1 MRMRYFVCAQ
11 KGLNYSFFKKPKV
24 NLLNIT
30 HQIFFSFFTRYFGNK
45 NRFIYKNSSFFI
57 HMTFNCFLALLGH
70 DIFAFNFVIWFFLTK
85 KN

>member
-1 MRMRYFVCAQ
+1 MGMRYFVCAQ
-11 KGLNYSFFKKPKV
+11 KGLNCSFLKKPKV

-30 HQIFFSFFTRYFGNK
+30 HQIFFSFFTRYFGDK
-45 NRFIYKNSSFFI
+45 NRLIYKIRASFI
-57 HMTFNCFLALLGH
+57 HMTFYCFLALLGH